1 MDRPEERSL
10 LEGLRR
16 GDKECFRT
24 IFEENAPVFLAFAR
38 RLLRDTDA
46 AEDVV
51 QNVFMR
57 LWIVRERIDPGRG
70 LRNYLLVAVR
80 NEIYCYLRMAFQAR
94 REPRSALREPEDSA
108 PGQDSELS
116 ARDLR
121 RVVDR
126 IVEHMPARRR
136 EIFLL
141 SRQQHL
147 SNAQIAQ
154 RLGLSVRTVEKHI
167 ELALQEIRRALP
179 VSILLLVSLLW

>member
-1 MDRPEERSL
+1 M
-10 LEGLRR
+10 
-16 GDKECFRT
+16 
-24 IFEENAPVFLAFAR
+24 
-38 RLLRDTDA
+38 
-46 AEDVV
+46 
-51 QNVFMR
+51 
-57 LWIVRERIDPGRG
+57 
-70 LRNYLLVAVR
+70 AVR